1 MQRQQLRLRE
11 AAAQIRPSSVSQLL
25 KNESR
30 QMQMMGN
37 RLQPALVR
45 QITSATQTLNIAV
58 ASLRAMPLIDRTKR
72 LRRDLNDSGLD
83 LRKNF
88 DRLIMELRSLL
99 GAADRLH
106 ETLGYRETL
115 KRGYAVVRSDAS
127 LITGVADAKLAKI
140 LEIEFIDGHLP
151 VSPTSILDGSKAKKS
166 KPPEQGQLL

>member
-1 MQRQQLRLRE
+1 MQTRQLRLRE
-11 AAAQIRPSSVSQLL
+11 AAAQIRLTSISQLL
-25 KNESR
+25 KNENR

-58 ASLRAMPLIDRTKR
+58 ASLKAMPLVDRTKR

-106 ETLGYRETL
+106 ETLGYRESL
-115 KRGYAVVRSDAS
+115 KRGYAVVR
-127 LITGVADAKLAKI
+127 
-140 LEIEFIDGHLP
+140 
-151 VSPTSILDGSKAKKS
+151 
-166 KPPEQGQLL
+166 